1 MLTMGI
7 FEFLLAQNV
16 SLPLKYDGVFVKL
29 SHLPDGS
36 GKRKIGSGGN
46 LGVGTRGVLN
56 CTDGFTTITGVWASN
71 CGGDE
76 GGVLTALFSLI
87 EALTT
92 AETELF

>member
-1 MLTMGI
+1 ML
-7 FEFLLAQNV
+7 
-16 SLPLKYDGVFVKL
+16 VKL

-36 GKRKIGSGGN
+36 GKCEIGSGGSS
-46 LGVGTRGVLN
+46 GIGTKGVLN
-56 CTDGFTTITGVWASN
+56 CTDGFATITGVWASN